1 MEPKLN
7 ISTDRLVSKTSI
19 DTAQNGLVCLSKA
32 WTVMAHGMM
41 AAGTAEIDLARTL
54 CAATVADLPK
64 MTEPHS
70 MPEALGHMMQSA
82 KSKYDHAI
90 GAQRRANDAFAEA
103 MFSAWSLLATNF
115 PMPAFKDGASMR
127 SGVEATGKAPPPP
140 SA

>member
-1 MEPKLN
+1 MESKLN
-7 ISTDRLVSKTSI
+7 ISPDRLVSDTGI
-19 DTAQNGLVCLSKA
+19 ETAQNGLVCLSKA

-41 AAGTAEIDLARTL
+41 AAGTAEIDLARSL

-70 MPEALGHMMQSA
+70 MPEAMGHMMQSA

-115 PMPAFKDGASMR
+115 PMGYKNGMTTRAGLEQ
-127 SGVEATGKAPPPP
+127 SGKSPSPP
-140 SA
+140 SV